1 MNQVKQTR
9 PFSFRE
15 RLRSIRYAYEG
26 IEAFISAQ
34 HNAIIHFYTT
44 AFVFMAAIFFK
55 VSTTELIMLAFAA
68 GFVWSAEIFNTAI
81 ESMMDHLS
89 PEKHPRVK
97 YIKDL
102 AAGAVLVAAI
112 TAIITGLII
121 FIPKIF

>member
-1 MNQVKQTR
+1 MNQIKHTR

-34 HNAIIHFYTT
+34 HNAIIHFYVT

-55 VSTTELIMLAFAA
+55 VSTLELIMLAFAA
-68 GFVWSAEIFNTAI
+68 GFVWCAEIFNTAI

-89 PEKHPRVK
+89 PERHPRVK

-112 TAIITGLII
+112 TAIIIGLVI